1 MPKLRDEVSAVAD
14 RVLAEK
20 WCRSC
25 TRHQDQ
31 DGGKYVLMAN
41 GYKRWKCAECRE
53 KGKQARLARHK

>member
-1 MPKLRDEVSAVAD
+1 MPKLRDEVSVVAD

-31 DGGKYVLMAN
+31 DGGKYVIMAN

-53 KGKQARLARHK
+53 KGKQARLARLK